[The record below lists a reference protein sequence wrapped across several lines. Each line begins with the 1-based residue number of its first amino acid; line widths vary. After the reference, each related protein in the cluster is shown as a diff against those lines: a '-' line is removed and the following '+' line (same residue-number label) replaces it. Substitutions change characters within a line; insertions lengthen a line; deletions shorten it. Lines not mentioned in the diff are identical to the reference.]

1 MDFGCLRKT
10 ASKCQIAANTS
21 PVWTC
26 FEASRQTR
34 FYFTWIPC
42 AFSADQANVHSILSC
57 QFYANKHI
65 YHVAFMFK
73 QISWSAQNPVARDY
87 LILTMTLILTLTTC
101 WHIWEWRI
109 TNPGFCSDP
118 TIKSDMGDHSQFLF
132 YVVLMKRQKLYNSM
146 YCGLI
151 KVQFTECTYLAISCR
166 LNTAN
171 SPPSAVSSSHLWA
184 VYSSACPAPS
194 AGKSTLKQ
202 AWVRWVCLRRSWL
215 LVRWWG
221 E

>member
-34 FYFTWIPC
+34 FCFTWIPC

-57 QFYANKHI
+57 QL
-65 YHVAFMFK
+65 MR
-73 QISWSAQNPVARDY
+73 ISTFIMWRLCSNIFHEVQQNPVARDY

-118 TIKSDMGDHSQFLF
+118 TIKSDMGDRSFLCCSHKKAEIIQFH
-132 YVVLMKRQKLYNSM
+132 VLWTDQSTIYWM
-146 YCGLI
+146 
-151 KVQFTECTYLAISCR
+151 YLAISYR

-171 SPPSAVSSSHLWA
+171 SPPSAVSSSHLW
-184 VYSSACPAPS
+184 V
-194 AGKSTLKQ
+194 
-202 AWVRWVCLRRSWL
+202 VCLFVCLPGSVSWQ
-215 LVRWWG
+215 VNVETG
-221 E
+221 MG